1 VLEIGV
7 GQGTHAQLIASRCRS
22 FTGIDLTRH
31 AVEMTS
37 RRFEFKILQMDAEMM
52 ELSDSS
58 FDFIWSWGVI
68 HHSADTRR
76 VLKEMHRV
84 LRPAGKC
91 IVMIYHRSRWHYW
104 IVSGLFNGLLR
115 GSLRRKGSLHHVN
128 QAFTDGAIA
137 RFYTP
142 TEWHEVTN
150 GLFKIKDIQI
160 CGLKTEIIPLPN
172 GRFKSILEAI
182 VPNAAARFFT
192 NRLQMGSFLV
202 AHMEKLEFVSHLGI
216 VPHKLGHVA
225 FHVTDVRT
233 VRERL
238 ADPSTSSRAT
248 LRSGVRER
256 VPRDRPGIGRI
267 RRGGGRPGRVDAC
280 VG

>member
-1 VLEIGV
+1 MRYDWREEVKEASGTKEYFEEIDRRFLTSVHKYLPSQKLPFDAMIPFNELGDKDVLEIGV
-7 GQGTHAQLIASRCRS
+7 GQGTHAQLIAPRCRS

-37 RRFEFKILQMDAEMM
+37 RRFELYKLTGKILQMDAEMM

-91 IVMIYHRSRWHYW
+91 IVMIYHRSPWHYW
-104 IVSGLFNGLLR
+104 IVSGLFKGLLL
-115 GSLRRKGSLHHVN
+115 GSLRRKGSLHRVN

-142 TEWHEVTN
+142 AEWHEVTN

-160 CGLKTEIIPLPN
+160 CGQKTEIIPLPH

-192 NRLQMGSFLV
+192 NRLQLGSFLV
-202 AHMEKLEFVSHLGI
+202 ARMEKF
-216 VPHKLGHVA
+216 
-225 FHVTDVRT
+225 
-233 VRERL
+233 
-238 ADPSTSSRAT
+238 
-248 LRSGVRER
+248 
-256 VPRDRPGIGRI
+256 
-267 RRGGGRPGRVDAC
+267 
-280 VG
+280 